1 MGRGIPN
8 GYNAWAHGHLSKKS
22 KFMLRRAVKIVAIV
36 ACLAN
41 AAHAEDA
48 TGKKPS
54 EKASALQGLWH
65 GFWGGGEADGVIMQ
79 PAMAELFVEGDI
91 VRMRGFPKV
100 GSVDGKLRID
110 ERKNKI
116 AIVPQAR
123 AADQPAKAL
132 EYTFDLKGDKLTLSR
147 ADEAAVT
154 LERKRLDREAFPRIK
169 VDFVAA
175 TGIDEAGDLLV
186 TDYTPL
192 EAAEPTAAKYYRP
205 YESKLKTKEATAF
218 LVQKEGLKKISL
230 SEARALLRDP
240 KLVAITYRQDIPEP
254 PVLPSGE
261 LFKDSGPIQPDSD
274 AGLKT
279 LARLLRPPLLLFVLS
294 EFENRPQHPQ
304 P

>member
-1 MGRGIPN
+1 
-8 GYNAWAHGHLSKKS
+8 
-22 KFMLRRAVKIVAIV
+22 MLRRAVKIFAIV

-48 TGKKPS
+48 KPS
-54 EKASALQGLWH
+54 KNTSAIQGLWH

-116 AIVPQAR
+116 AIAPQSK
-123 AADQPAKAL
+123 AAGRPAAKAL
-132 EYTFDLKGDKLTLSR
+132 EYTFDLKGDRLTLSG
-147 ADEAAVT
+147 ADQAAVT
-154 LERKRLDREAFPRIK
+154 LERKRLQREAFPRIK

-175 TGIDEAGDLLV
+175 TGIDETGDLIV

-192 EAAEPTAAKYYRP
+192 EAAEPLAATYFRAC
-205 YESKLKTKEATAF
+205 ESKLKTKEAAVF
-218 LVQKEGLKKISL
+218 LVQKEGLKKVSL
-230 SEARALLRDP
+230 SEARAALREP

-294 EFENRPQHPQ
+294 EFENRPRHP
-304 P
+304 